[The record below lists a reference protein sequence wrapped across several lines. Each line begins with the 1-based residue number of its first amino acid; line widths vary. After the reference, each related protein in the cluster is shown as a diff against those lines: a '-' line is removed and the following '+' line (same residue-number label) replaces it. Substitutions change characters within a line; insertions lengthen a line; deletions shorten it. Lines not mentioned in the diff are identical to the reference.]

1 MLTTNGY
8 KSYEIDKHARHNKS
22 QQIILDKIAA
32 LHQKK
37 AATINKQLARHQELR
52 ANWMRQICG
61 LLYVMI
67 TTILHRIERV
77 RASQNHTSMH

>member
-1 MLTTNGY
+1 MIKKKKTKMRHMLTTNGY

-37 AATINKQLARHQELR
+37 SSNDQQTTSATPRDESQLNATNLR
-52 ANWMRQICG
+52 VIICNDNN
-61 LLYVMI
+61 YF
-67 TTILHRIERV
+67 
-77 RASQNHTSMH
+77 TSY